1 MKIDRIQI
9 SVAELCRGYEER
21 GTAVL
26 KELLPMADCLMSDRR
41 ISVNMFMLRKS
52 VMKLFAPSRKAFL

>member
-1 MKIDRIQI
+1 MVYGYARVSSIDQNLDRQLIQLH
-9 SVAELCRGYEER
+9 EY
-21 GTAVL
+21 
-26 KELLPMADCLMSDRR
+26 MADCLMSDRR